1 VLHKSNT
8 TSLKRMF
15 TPDEMVS
22 MSIGNPLSRK
32 NIKAEKKR
40 KEREARRLLAGGPS
54 APDEEMAT
62 SGSGSRSAE
71 DMFCDMM
78 ED

>member
-1 VLHKSNT
+1 
-8 TSLKRMF
+8 MF

-32 NIKAEKKR
+32 NLKAEKKR
-40 KEREARRLLAGGPS
+40 KEREARRLMGGGEPAGQ
-54 APDEEMAT
+54 DEEMAP
-62 SGSGSRSAE
+62 SGSGGRSAE